1 MKSEKQIGICRANRQ
16 RIEMRKFK
24 TVVRGIMNKKKVLL
38 VLSIVFAILAFC
50 GVGYI
55 LYTGGKANA
64 GYACVPMLIELIC
77 VGEYRRIK

>member
-1 MKSEKQIGICRANRQ
+1 
-16 RIEMRKFK
+16 
-24 TVVRGIMNKKKVLL
+24 MNKKKVLL
-38 VLSIVFAILAFC
+38 VLSIVFATLTFC
-50 GVGYI
+50 GAGYI